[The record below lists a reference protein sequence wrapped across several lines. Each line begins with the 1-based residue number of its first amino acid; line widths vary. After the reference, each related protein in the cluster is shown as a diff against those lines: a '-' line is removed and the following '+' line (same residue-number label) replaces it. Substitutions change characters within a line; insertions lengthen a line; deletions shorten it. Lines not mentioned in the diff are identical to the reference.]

1 MNLMGIFLRTFNLLR
16 GLKYPIFKIENIVY
30 VQNYI
35 LIFCQVLLILGFF
48 VQCKHNLKPLKK
60 LRIHE

>member
-1 MNLMGIFLRTFNLLR
+1 MNLMGVFLRTFNLLR
-16 GLKYPIFKIENIVY
+16 GLKYPIFKIKNIVY
-30 VQNYI
+30 VQNCI

>member
-1 MNLMGIFLRTFNLLR
+1 MNLMGVFLRTFNLLR
-16 GLKYPIFKIENIVY
+16 GLKYPIFKIKNIVY
-30 VQNYI
+30 VQNCI

-48 VQCKHNLKPLKK
+48 VQCKHNLKPLKN

>member
-1 MNLMGIFLRTFNLLR
+1 MNLKGIFLRTFNLLG
-16 GLKYPIFKIENIVY
+16 GLKYPIFKIENMVY
-30 VQNYI
+30 VLNCI
-35 LIFCQVLLILGFF
+35 LIFCQALLILRFF

>member
-1 MNLMGIFLRTFNLLR
+1 MNLIGIFLRTFNLLR
-16 GLKYPIFKIENIVY
+16 GLKYPIFKIKNIVY
-30 VQNYI
+30 VQNCI